1 VAVGDHRHYRLHEIM
16 PRHFIQTAKTTGMPE
31 ADVQTIF
38 DALAADM
45 PEAIVKACKALPEDF
60 PETIRDSIVA
70 GANQRLKRMAAG

>member
-1 VAVGDHRHYRLHEIM
+1 
-16 PRHFIQTAKTTGMPE
+16 MPE